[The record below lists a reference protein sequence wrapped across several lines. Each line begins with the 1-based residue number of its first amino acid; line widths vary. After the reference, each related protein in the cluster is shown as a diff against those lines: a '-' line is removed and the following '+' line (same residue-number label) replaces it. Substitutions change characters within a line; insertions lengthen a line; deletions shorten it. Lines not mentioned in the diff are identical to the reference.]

1 MPETAVK
8 HFLKKGKI
16 TGMWKRHLGFD
27 SLSVTFC
34 AYIRRIVFKLEKKT
48 GDKNQKRAFKTKGK
62 SNTSTYKQSKN
73 VFKKER
79 TAGEKWQEYTLMCNQ
94 CNCI

>member
-34 AYIRRIVFKLEKKT
+34 AYIRRIVFKLEKKR
-48 GDKNQKRAFKTKGK
+48 GIKTR
-62 SNTSTYKQSKN
+62 
-73 VFKKER
+73 KER
-79 TAGEKWQEYTLMCNQ
+79 SRQKANQTHQRTSRAKTFSKRNARQEKNGKDIL
-94 CNCI
+94 